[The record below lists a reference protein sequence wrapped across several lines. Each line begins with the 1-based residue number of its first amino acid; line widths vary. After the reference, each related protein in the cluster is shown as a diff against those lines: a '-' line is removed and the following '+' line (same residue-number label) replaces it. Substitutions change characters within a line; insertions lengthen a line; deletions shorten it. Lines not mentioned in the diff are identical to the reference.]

1 MTRASDLARHQ
12 VAFKTALIEFTDGD
26 DAITVADGG
35 VVTLLNTAV
44 VKAEGGSATNNIA
57 QGQVKAWNRTQ
68 DGNNISTDS
77 FNISGTTDNEAGD
90 FDIQIN
96 NNMSNANYIVVTGA
110 DDKQDG
116 GRVFASMVDQSQGLA
131 TTGYEIVFKGVGSS
145 FTKSD
150 PNTMSASAVLGDL
163 A

>member
-1 MTRASDLARHQ
+1 MSSQLNVDTIVDKAGS
-12 VAFKTALIEFTDGD
+12 
-26 DAITVADGG
+26 GG
-35 VVTLLNTAV
+35 TNVKVGNTSTYV
-44 VKAEGGSATNNIA
+44 GEGGSGTQNLV
-57 QGQVKAWNRTQ
+57 QGIVKAWNRTQ
-68 DGNNISTDS
+68 DGSNISTDS
-77 FNISGTTDNEAGD
+77 FNISGTTDNAAGD
-90 FDIQIN
+90 FDIQLS
-96 NNMSNANYIVVTGA
+96 NNMNNANYIVVTGA

>member
-1 MTRASDLARHQ
+1 MSTIKVDTYLTRGGASE
-12 VAFKTALIEFTDGD
+12 I
-26 DAITVADGG
+26 AIDKLKGASSAASIS
-35 VVTLLNTAV
+35 VVG
-44 VKAEGGSATNNIA
+44 EGGTTTTNLQ
-57 QGQVKAWNRTQ
+57 QGLVKAWNRTQ

-90 FDIQIN
+90 FDIQLS
-96 NNMSNANYIVVTGA
+96 NNMNNANYIVVTGA